1 MKQFDIVTLVG
12 GIQPQRYLIDTQEYL
27 HRPGPIT
34 ATPAV
39 DNIFR
44 PGTAL
49 DADSRFR
56 FRSCKMY
63 RYEWAQ
69 VAVNVHVWV
78 VVCWE
83 TLARQVFDRSELV
96 FVTVGELLTC
106 HPHLSTVC
114 DGKRTNV
121 RCQIVRHVGGQLIDI
136 FVKLGLPA
144 VNSV

>member
-56 FRSCKMY
+56 CR
-63 RYEWAQ
+63 WA
-69 VAVNVHVWV
+69 AHRHLRKTRAASRKF
-78 VVCWE
+78 C
-83 TLARQVFDRSELV
+83 LA
-96 FVTVGELLTC
+96 
-106 HPHLSTVC
+106 
-114 DGKRTNV
+114 
-121 RCQIVRHVGGQLIDI
+121 
-136 FVKLGLPA
+136 
-144 VNSV
+144 